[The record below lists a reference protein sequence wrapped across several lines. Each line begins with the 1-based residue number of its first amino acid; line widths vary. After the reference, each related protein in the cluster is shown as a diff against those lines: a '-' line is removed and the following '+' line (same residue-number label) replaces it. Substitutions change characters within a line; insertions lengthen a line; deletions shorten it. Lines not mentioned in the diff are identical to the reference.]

1 MYVNRFSINDVWST
15 QKIKKCAELFICRF
29 DNKFICLISE
39 KFLFFNT
46 ASDLCLPDTR
56 IFNLN
61 SKLERLKLNYWTGS
75 RKMVIFFS
83 CTKNRNFSNF
93 NKIFRWFISKLYIF
107 YVSSIF
113 FFQVNKD
120 FRSLEIEKK
129 SIKKTKSKKPHSK
142 FF

>member
-1 MYVNRFSINDVWST
+1 MNLFRNNFHLKIRLNLHNIHVRESIQHKWCLKHSE
-15 QKIKKCAELFICRF
+15 KIKKCAKLFICRF
-29 DNKFICLISE
+29 DNEFICLISE

-46 ASDLCLPDTR
+46 ASDLCLPHTR

-61 SKLERLKLNYWTGS
+61 SKSEWLKLNYWTGS

-113 FFQVNKD
+113 FSK
-120 FRSLEIEKK
+120 LT
-129 SIKKTKSKKPHSK
+129 KTSVL
-142 FF
+142 